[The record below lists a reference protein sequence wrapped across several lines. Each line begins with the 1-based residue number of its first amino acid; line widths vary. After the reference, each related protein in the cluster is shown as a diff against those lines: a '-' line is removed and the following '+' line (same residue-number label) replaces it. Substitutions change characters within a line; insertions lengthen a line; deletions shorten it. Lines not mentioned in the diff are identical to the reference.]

1 MAGNH
6 TNSTQK
12 NALGK
17 LILPIIGIAL
27 LLGLFFMLGNK
38 SQAPDVKIITIDGKS
53 MHLSELRGKMV
64 LVDFWATDC
73 PGCIIEMPKFVETYK
88 QYHDKGFELVAVAM
102 SYDPPEQ
109 VMHYRQKAGLP
120 FLVAHDTT
128 GEVSTGFGEITLTP
142 TAFVIDKNGKIIRK
156 VIGDMDFASLHQLLD
171 AQLSGK
177 S

>member
-1 MAGNH
+1 MNNTKHAA
-6 TNSTQK
+6 QK
-12 NALGK
+12 KSLGK
-17 LILPIIGIAL
+17 LALLLIGIAL
-27 LLGLFFMLGNK
+27 LIALFFMLGNK
-38 SQAPDVKIITIDGKS
+38 SQAPDVRIITIDGKS
-53 MHLSELRGKMV
+53 MHLSDLKGKMV

-109 VMHYRQKAGLP
+109 VMHYREKAGLP
-120 FLVAHDTT
+120 FIVAHDTT

-156 VIGDMDFASLHQLLD
+156 VIGDMDFASLHQILDTQLL
-171 AQLSGK
+171 GK